1 MNDNPLAAVG
11 AYRPQIAF
19 TYGLTLVENLFELLY
34 PWATGVAID
43 GLLGHGGWQALVPLA
58 LIWVLHIAAGIGRHL
73 YDTRLFTRIYAE
85 LATAMVVRQRGAGAG
100 TAEVAARA
108 AMGRELVDF
117 FEHDV
122 PGIAKTALGLLGG
135 VAMLLYYDL
144 VTGLVMTALM
154 LPIGL
159 INRVY
164 GRHARRL
171 NRGLNDET
179 EREVD
184 VIAAAERPRAAAH
197 FEALRT
203 LAGAALQRR
212 GRHLEPGAAAG
223 RGCRDGG
230 PGAHD
235 RPAQGAGRR
244 EIYAMIAYLWRVLE
258 SLDDIPLIV
267 QQIGRLLDIR
277 RRIAQPVR
285 PEIARV
291 ARIAR
296 WRLTSTDSSRPRL
309 ERPGSAWRCRHRRS
323 AAAARRRPGSGR

>member
-203 LAGAALQRR
+203 WRVRLSNAEAATWSLVQLLGVGAVMVVLVRTTGQPKVQAG
-212 GRHLEPGAAAG
+212 
-223 RGCRDGG
+223 
-230 PGAHD
+230 
-235 RPAQGAGRR
+235 

-267 QQIGRLLDIR
+267 QQVGRLLDIR
-277 RRIAQPVR
+277 RRIAQ
-285 PEIARV
+285 
-291 ARIAR
+291 
-296 WRLTSTDSSRPRL
+296 
-309 ERPGSAWRCRHRRS
+309 
-323 AAAARRRPGSGR
+323 SGAT